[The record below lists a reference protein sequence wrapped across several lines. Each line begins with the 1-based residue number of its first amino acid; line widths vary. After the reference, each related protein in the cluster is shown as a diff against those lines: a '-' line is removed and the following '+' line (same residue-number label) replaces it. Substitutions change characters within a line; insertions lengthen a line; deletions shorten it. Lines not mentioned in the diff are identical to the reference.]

1 MREFTESFVHQ
12 PGVYRDIMDGRV
24 YQEQSTLIKEDGSFS
39 VTFYWHLDGAP
50 ALKSK
55 SRSFWPIQSFVAELP
70 LNFRYSYKNILLSG
84 LWYCMAKR
92 SQI

>member
-1 MREFTESFVHQ
+1 
-12 PGVYRDIMDGRV
+12 MDGRV
-24 YQEQSTLIKEDGSFS
+24 YQEQSALIKEDGSFS

-70 LNFRYSYKNILLSG
+70 LNFRYSFCCLVCGIVWPKEARYGSFPRKL
-84 LWYCMAKR
+84 
-92 SQI
+92 